1 MENVKP
7 TLKAK
12 DLNIQ
17 MANIFADLRNGAIGQ
32 KTALALANVAGK
44 QITLAREIRK
54 YNQYKNAGNV
64 PIPFFEDETV

>member
-1 MENVKP
+1 MEAVKP

-17 MANIFADLRNGAIGQ
+17 IANSFADLKNGVIGQ
-32 KTALALANVAGK
+32 RTALALASLAGK
-44 QITLAREIRK
+44 QIALAREIRK

-64 PIPFFEDETV
+64 SISFFEE